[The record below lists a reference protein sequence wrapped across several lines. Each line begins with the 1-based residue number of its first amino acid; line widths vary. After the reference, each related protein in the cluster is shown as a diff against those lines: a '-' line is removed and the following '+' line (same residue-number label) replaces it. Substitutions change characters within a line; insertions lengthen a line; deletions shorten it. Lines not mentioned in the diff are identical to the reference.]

1 MAADWETL
9 FGSLSFCD
17 CEHCRSVYSPAAYFV
32 DLLQFLKNSLPNSQG
47 YTPLEILVGSADG
60 KLAGRRPDLQYIKLS
75 CENTNTPLPYV
86 DLVNEILETYV
97 ALGRP
102 DATAAKDTGDSTA
115 NELTANPQFTNED
128 AYLKLKAQVY
138 PLTLPFDRSLEVV
151 RTYLEHL
158 GSSR

>member
-17 CEHCRSVYSPAAYFV
+17 CDHCRSVYSPAAYFV
-32 DLLQFLKNSLPNSQG
+32 DLLQFLKNSRPNGQG
-47 YTPLEILVGSADG
+47 HTPMEIVVGRADG
-60 KLAGRRPDLQYIKLS
+60 QLPGRRPDLQYIKLS
-75 CENTNTPLPYV
+75 CENTNTALPYV

-97 ALGRP
+97 AQGDR
-102 DATAAKDTGDSTA
+102 TAAKDTGDSTA
-115 NELTANPQFTNED
+115 DELAANPQFTNED
-128 AYLKLKAQVY
+128 AYIKLKAQVY

-158 GSSR
+158 G